1 MNIDRQLGFQLG
13 EWSVHP
19 DQGLLV
25 GVKGELHLEPK
36 VMEVLTP
43 ADFSLETNLY
53 ITA

>member
-36 VMEVLTP
+36 VMEVLIYL
-43 ADFSLETNLY
+43 AERQDQVVRR
-53 ITA
+53 